1 MRHGTNGADDHIVN
15 LSLNVALRIGLAAFL
30 LIACFAI
37 VSPFMVILSWAAILA
52 VALSG
57 LFEMLVDIVGGRGR
71 AAGLLSVAAI
81 ALVIGP
87 SYVVGGSLVGNVR
100 DLRASLNA
108 GELQAPPPPE
118 FLQGLPVVGERAYE
132 AWQLASD
139 DVEEAM
145 VQFEPQIRSAV
156 SWAIAFLTGIGGAA
170 LQTLVA
176 LAIASVF
183 LTYREGATRTIRA
196 IVARISGET
205 DEDYVGIAAAT
216 INSVAQGVL
225 GVAAIQAALCAALL
239 FAVGFPGAGILSVI
253 MLIIAILQVPGII
266 IMALPI
272 VWGFSTMSTVGAIAF
287 LIPAVFVGFVD
298 AGLKAVLLGRG
309 VPIPTSIILI
319 GAIGGMVSLGM
330 MGLFLGAVV
339 LGIGYRL
346 FLVWLGGDSGAEAEP
361 AAA

>member
-1 MRHGTNGADDHIVN
+1 MSRASNGTDDQIIN

-30 LIACFAI
+30 LIACFVI
-37 VSPFMVILSWAAILA
+37 VSPFMVILAWSAILA

-57 LFEMLVDIVGGRGR
+57 LFEKLVGIVGGRGR
-71 AAGLLSVAAI
+71 AAGLLSVGAI
-81 ALVIGP
+81 AMVVVP
-87 SYVVGGSLVGNVR
+87 SYFVGGSLVGNIR
-100 DLRASLNA
+100 DLRASLDA
-108 GELQAPPPPE
+108 GELQVPPPPE
-118 FLQGLPVVGERAYE
+118 FIQGLPVVGERAYE
-132 AWQLASD
+132 AWQLATD
-139 DVEEAM
+139 DVQQA
-145 VQFEPQIRSAV
+145 VAQFEPQLRSAV
-156 SWAIAFLTGIGGAA
+156 SWAIGFLTGIGGAVM
-170 LQTLVA
+170 QTLVA
-176 LAIASVF
+176 LVIASVF

-196 IVARISGET
+196 VVARISGET
-205 DEDYVGIAAAT
+205 EEDYVGIAAAT

-225 GVAAIQAALCAALL
+225 GVAAIQAVLCAGLL

-272 VWGFSTMSTVGAIAF
+272 VWGFSTMGTVGAIAF
-287 LIPAVFVGFVD
+287 LVPCIFVGFVD

-346 FLVWLGGDSGAEAEP
+346 FILWLGDDSAAEAEP